1 MNSNITLLDTL
12 SSHSFRPQQGV
23 TIMNNEDDFYGN
35 YSRIGFRPQQGLTI
49 MNKQHDNKR
58 RIRQEMGFR
67 PQQG

>member
-1 MNSNITLLDTL
+1 MSSSLHCFRPQQGLTIMNSNITLLDTL

-23 TIMNNEDDFYGN
+23 TIMN
-35 YSRIGFRPQQGLTI
+35 
-49 MNKQHDNKR
+49 KQHDNKR

>member
-1 MNSNITLLDTL
+1 
-12 SSHSFRPQQGV
+12 
-23 TIMNNEDDFYGN
+23 MNNEDDFYGN